1 MYKKIKTLAE
11 LKLLASDLDNPLE
24 CFIHLSSGLRS
35 SKVIKYN
42 TTINTWNILHEIDD
56 CEEDY
61 DDDETMLN
69 NTNIGKALSLGSLYE
84 YD

>member
-1 MYKKIKTLAE
+1 MYKKIKTIAE

-24 CFIHLSSGLRS
+24 CFIHLNSGLRS
-35 SKVIKYN
+35 SKIINYN
-42 TTINTWNILHEIDD
+42 TTTNTWIILHEIDD
-56 CEEDY
+56 YEEDY

-69 NTNIGKALSLGSLYE
+69 NTNIGRALDLGSLYK